1 MLTPTIPTT
10 TDGKMRVTV
19 IPAKPQCEK
28 DKNKNVIKRVAAYC
42 RVSTDEDEQLNSY
55 ETQCKYYDEY
65 IASHNNW
72 KKVKVFADEGISGTQ
87 AKKRPEFLKMIRYC
101 RRGSIDIILAKSV
114 SRFARNTVESLQYV
128 RELKTL
134 GIAVIFEKEN
144 INTLEQSDEMML
156 TIFAWFAQAESESIS
171 KNVSWGIHRSFEQG
185 KFSMS
190 GIFGYEKD
198 ENGEP
203 RIVPEQAETVRLIFN
218 MFLDGASYRNI
229 ADKLIEQNTP
239 NARGAVKWSISTI
252 SSILQNEKYTGDALL
267 QKTYTVD
274 CISKKTK
281 KNTGELPMYYVSD
294 HHAAIIDRETFNKV
308 QVEITRRNSLKKASG
323 SITNNNGHYSA
334 KYALTERMYCA
345 ECGAAYRRTT
355 WTSKGY
361 KEIVWRCV
369 SRLESGKKKCQ
380 HSPTIHEES
389 LHRAIVEAINDFCT
403 IDDDARQELKA
414 GIQEVVIPDGQII
427 SHLEQLRAE
436 RSDEIS
442 RLLELSLA
450 ETDYTKYDGE
460 FKRLSDE
467 IDAINAQIKTE
478 SEKLTEH
485 SVTTDTVQDLLDEL
499 DQAELGLTEYDDSLT
514 RRFIERID
522 VIDKHTIMITFI
534 GGFQTEKVLV

>member
-1 MLTPTIPTT
+1 MLAPTISTT
-10 TDGKMRVTV
+10 TDGMMRVTV
-19 IPAKPQCEK
+19 IPAKPQAETAK
-28 DKNKNVIKRVAAYC
+28 KKGSVKRVAAYC

-55 ETQCKYYDEY
+55 ETQCQYYDEY
-65 IASHNNW
+65 ISAHEDW

-87 AKKRPEFLKMIRYC
+87 AKKRPEFLKMIRCC

-144 INTLEQSDEMML
+144 INTLEQTDEMLL
-156 TIFAWFAQAESESIS
+156 TIFSWFAQAESESIS
-171 KNVSWGIHRSFEQG
+171 KNVSWGIRRSFEQG
-185 KFSMS
+185 KFSMAA
-190 GIFGYEKD
+190 IFGYEKD
-198 ENGEP
+198 ENGDP
-203 RIVPEQAETVRLIFN
+203 RIVPEQAETVKLIFS

-229 ADKLIEQNTP
+229 ADRLIEQNIP

-252 SSILQNEKYTGDALL
+252 SSILQNEKYAGDALL

-294 HHAAIIDRETFNKV
+294 HHEAIIDRDTFNKA
-308 QVEITRRNSLKKASG
+308 QIEITRRNSLKKASG
-323 SITNNNGHYSA
+323 KETNNNGQYSA

-355 WTSKGY
+355 WTAKGY

-380 HSPTIHEES
+380 HSPTLHEEN
-389 LHRAIVEAINDFCT
+389 LHRAILEAINGFCA
-403 IDDDARQELKA
+403 IGDDVRQELKA

-427 SHLEQLRAE
+427 SQLEQLRAE

-442 RLLELSLA
+442 RLLELSLT

-467 IDAINAQIKTE
+467 IDVINVQIKVE
-478 SEKLTEH
+478 REKLTGH
-485 SVTTDTVQDLLDEL
+485 SVTTDSVRELLDEL
-499 DQAELGLTEYDDSLT
+499 EQTEFGLTEYDDSLT

-522 VIDKHTIMITFI
+522 VIDKHTIRITFI
-534 GGFQTEKVLV
+534 GGVQAEQVVE

>member
-1 MLTPTIPTT
+1 MLVPNIPIESG
-10 TDGKMRVTV
+10 GKMRVTV
-19 IPAKPQCEK
+19 IPAKLQTETAK
-28 DKNKNVIKRVAAYC
+28 KKSAVKRVAAYC

-65 IASHNNW
+65 ISSHNDW
-72 KKVKVFADEGISGTQ
+72 KKVQIFADEGISGTQ

-101 RRGSIDIILAKSV
+101 RRGNIDIVLAKSV

-128 RELKTL
+128 RELKAL

-171 KNVSWGIHRSFEQG
+171 KNVAWGIRRSFEQG

-190 GIFGYEKD
+190 AIFGYEKD
-198 ENGEP
+198 ENGDP
-203 RIVPEQAETVRLIFN
+203 RIIPEQAKIVKSIYA
-218 MFLDGASYRNI
+218 MFLKGASYRNI

-239 NARGAVKWSISTI
+239 NGRGLVKWSISTI
-252 SSILQNEKYTGDALL
+252 SSILKNEKYAGDALL

-274 CISKKTK
+274 CISKKTR

-294 HHAAIIDRETFNKV
+294 HHEAIIDRDTFNKV
-308 QVEITRRNSLKKASG
+308 QVEISRRTCLKKASG
-323 SITNNNGHYSA
+323 KPTNNNGQYSP
-334 KYALTERMYCA
+334 KYSLTERMCCA

-355 WTSKGY
+355 WTAKGY

-380 HSPTIHEES
+380 HSPTLHEES
-389 LHRAIVEAINDFCT
+389 LHRAILEAINGFCA
-403 IDDDARQELKA
+403 IGDDVRQELKA

-427 SHLEQLRAE
+427 SQLEQLRAE
-436 RSDEIS
+436 RSGEIS

-467 IDAINAQIKTE
+467 IDAINEQIKVE
-478 SEKLTEH
+478 REKLTGH
-485 SVTTDTVQDLLDEL
+485 SISIDSVKNILDEI
-499 DQAELGLTEYDDSLT
+499 DRTEFRLTEYDDSLT

-522 VIDKHTIMITFI
+522 VIDKHNIKITFI
-534 GGFQTEKVLV
+534 GGVQAEQVLE

>member
-1 MLTPTIPTT
+1 MLAPTIPTT
-10 TDGKMRVTV
+10 TDGVMRVTV
-19 IPAKPQCEK
+19 IPAKPQAENEK
-28 DKNKNVIKRVAAYC
+28 KKSGIKRVAAYC
-42 RVSTDEDEQLNSY
+42 RVSTDEEEQINSY
-55 ETQCKYYDEY
+55 ETQCQYYDEY
-65 IASHNNW
+65 IAGHEDW

-128 RELKTL
+128 RELKML

-203 RIVPEQAETVRLIFN
+203 RIVPEQAKTVRLIFN

-294 HHAAIIDRETFNKV
+294 HHAAIIDRDTFNKA
-308 QVEITRRNSLKKASG
+308 QVEISRRNCLKKASG
-323 SITNNNGHYSA
+323 KATNNNGQYSA

-355 WTSKGY
+355 WTAKGY

-369 SRLESGKKKCQ
+369 SRLESGKKKCR
-380 HSPTIHEES
+380 HSPTLHEES
-389 LHRAIVEAINDFCT
+389 LHRAIPEAINAF
-403 IDDDARQELKA
+403 IKVGDDVRQELKA
-414 GIQEVVIPDGQII
+414 GIQEVMIPDGQII
-427 SHLEQLRAE
+427 SQLEKLRSE

-442 RLLELSLA
+442 RLLELSLT

-467 IDAINAQIKTE
+467 IDAINEQIKVE
-478 SEKLTEH
+478 REKLTDH
-485 SVTTDTVQDLLDEL
+485 SLTTNAVQNILDEI
-499 DQAELGLTEYDDSLT
+499 DRTEFRLTKYDDSLT

-522 VIDKHTIMITFI
+522 VIDKHTIRITFI
-534 GGFQTEKVLV
+534 GGFQTEKVLE

>member
-1 MLTPTIPTT
+1 MLAPTIHTK
-10 TDGKMRVTV
+10 TDGVMRVTV
-19 IPAKPQCEK
+19 IPAKPQTETAK
-28 DKNKNVIKRVAAYC
+28 KKSAVKRVAAYC
-42 RVSTDEDEQLNSY
+42 RVSTAEEEQASSY
-55 ETQCKYYDEY
+55 DAQCRYYDEY
-65 IASHNNW
+65 ISSHENW
-72 KKVKVFADEGISGTQ
+72 KKVAVFADEGITGTQ

-144 INTLEQSDEMML
+144 INTLEQSDEMLL
-156 TIFAWFAQAESESIS
+156 TIFSWFAQAESESIS
-171 KNVSWGIHRSFEQG
+171 KNVSWGIRRSFEQG
-185 KFSMS
+185 KFSMAA
-190 GIFGYEKD
+190 IFGYEKD
-198 ENGEP
+198 ENGDP
-203 RIVPEQAETVRLIFN
+203 RIVPEQAETVRLIFS

-229 ADKLIEQNTP
+229 ADRLIEQNIP

-252 SSILQNEKYTGDALL
+252 SSILQNEKYAGDALL

-294 HHAAIIDRETFNKV
+294 HHVAIIDRDTFNKA
-308 QVEITRRNSLKKASG
+308 QIEITRRNSLKKASG
-323 SITNNNGHYSA
+323 KETNNNGQYSA

-355 WTSKGY
+355 WTAKGY

-380 HSPTIHEES
+380 HSPTLHEES
-389 LHRAIVEAINDFCT
+389 LHGAILEAINGFCA
-403 IDDDARQELKA
+403 IGDDVRQELKA

-427 SHLEQLRAE
+427 SQLEQLRTE

-442 RLLELSLA
+442 RLLELSLT

-467 IDAINAQIKTE
+467 IDAINEQIRVE
-478 SEKLTEH
+478 REKLTGH
-485 SVTTDTVQDLLDEL
+485 SISTDSVQEI
-499 DQAELGLTEYDDSLT
+499 LGEIEQTEFRLTEYDDSLT

-522 VIDKHTIMITFI
+522 VIDKHTIKITFI
-534 GGFQTEKVLV
+534 GGVQAEQVVE

>member
-1 MLTPTIPTT
+1 MLAPTT
-10 TDGKMRVTV
+10 TDGTLRVTV
-19 IPAKPQCEK
+19 IPAKPK
-28 DKNKNVIKRVAAYC
+28 DETSNKKKTVKRVAAYC

-65 IASHNNW
+65 IASHEDW
-72 KKVKVFADEGISGTQ
+72 KKVRIFADEGISGTQ

-128 RELKTL
+128 RELKSL
-134 GIAVIFEKEN
+134 GVAVIFEKEN
-144 INTLEQSDEMML
+144 INTLEQSDEVLL
-156 TIFAWFAQAESESIS
+156 TVFSWFAQAESESIS
-171 KNVSWGIHRSFEQG
+171 KNVTWGIRRSFEQG
-185 KFSMS
+185 KFSMAA
-190 GIFGYEKD
+190 IFGYEKD
-198 ENGEP
+198 ENGDP
-203 RIVPEQAETVRLIFN
+203 RIVPDQAETVRLIFD
-218 MFLDGASYRNI
+218 MFLGGASYRNI
-229 ADKLIEQNTP
+229 ADRLIEQNTP

-252 SSILQNEKYTGDALL
+252 SSILQNEKYAGDALL

-294 HHAAIIDRETFNKV
+294 HHEAIIDRDTFNKV
-308 QVEITRRNSLKKASG
+308 QVEISRRNCLKKASG
-323 SITNNNGHYSA
+323 KETNNNGQYSA

-355 WTSKGY
+355 WTAKGY

-369 SRLESGKKKCQ
+369 SRLESGKKKCK

-389 LHRAIVEAINDFCT
+389 LHRAIVSAINDFCK
-403 IDDDARQELKA
+403 IGEDVRNALKA

-427 SHLEQLRAE
+427 SQLEQLRLE

-467 IDAINAQIKTE
+467 IDAINEQIRAE
-478 SEKLTEH
+478 REKLTDH
-485 SVTTDTVQDLLDEL
+485 SVTTDSVRELLDEL
-499 DQAELGLTEYDDSLT
+499 EQAEFGLAEYDDSMT

-522 VIDKHTIMITFI
+522 VIDKHTIKITFL
-534 GGFQTEKVLV
+534 GGHQTEQVLD

>member
-1 MLTPTIPTT
+1 MLTPASS
-10 TDGKMRVTV
+10 DKSMRVTV
-19 IPAKPQCEK
+19 IPAKS
-28 DKNKNVIKRVAAYC
+28 DDDALNKKKAIKRVAAYC

-65 IASHNNW
+65 IASHKDW
-72 KKVKVFADEGISGTQ
+72 KKVQIFADEGISGTQ

-101 RRGSIDIILAKSV
+101 RRGNIDIVLAKSV

-128 RELKTL
+128 RELKAL

-171 KNVSWGIHRSFEQG
+171 KNVAWGIRRSFEQG

-190 GIFGYEKD
+190 AIFGYERD
-198 ENGEP
+198 ENGDP
-203 RIVPEQAETVRLIFN
+203 RIIPEQAKIVKSIYA
-218 MFLDGASYRNI
+218 MFLEGASYRNI

-239 NARGAVKWSISTI
+239 NGRGLVKWSISTI
-252 SSILQNEKYTGDALL
+252 SSILKNEKYAGDALL

-274 CISKKTK
+274 CISKKTR

-294 HHAAIIDRETFNKV
+294 HHEAIIDRDTFNKV
-308 QVEITRRNSLKKASG
+308 QVEISRRTCLKKASG
-323 SITNNNGHYSA
+323 KPTNNNGQYSP
-334 KYALTERMYCA
+334 KYSLTERMCCA

-355 WTSKGY
+355 WTAKGY

-380 HSPTIHEES
+380 QSPTLREES
-389 LHRAIVEAINDFCT
+389 LHRAIVSAINSFCN
-403 IDDDARQELKA
+403 IDEDVRKELKS

-427 SHLEQLRAE
+427 AQLEQLRSE
-436 RSDEIS
+436 RNAEIS

-460 FKRLSDE
+460 FRRLSDE
-467 IDAINAQIKTE
+467 IDALNEQIKTE
-478 SEKLTEH
+478 RENLTNH
-485 SVTTDTVQDLLDEL
+485 SVTTNSVNDLLTEI
-499 DQAELGLTEYDDSLT
+499 DQIKFGLTEYDDIIT
-514 RRFIERID
+514 RHLIERIE
-522 VIDKHTIMITFI
+522 VIDKHNIRITFL
-534 GGFQTEKVLV
+534 GGSKTEQVLE